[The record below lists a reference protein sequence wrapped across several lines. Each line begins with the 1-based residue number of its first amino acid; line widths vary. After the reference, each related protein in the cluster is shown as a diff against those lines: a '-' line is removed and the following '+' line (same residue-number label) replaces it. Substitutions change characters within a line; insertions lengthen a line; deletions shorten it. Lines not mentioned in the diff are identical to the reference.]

1 MLWDLLEPG
10 DLVRIHWRAEPHR
23 EKWVIGRSGTAEAPI
38 VVRSVPGP
46 NGERPVVSG
55 DGATTPELLDFT
67 GEARAVI
74 KIDTANV
81 PDAYVPE
88 HVVVEG
94 LEVRS
99 GHESYSFHDDHG
111 ATQAYAKNAAA
122 IWVESGRHVT
132 IRDCV
137 IADSGNGLF
146 VSAFDG
152 ETRDIHIERNRTFVY
167 GNVLVEPDG
176 AGNSQIV
183 HYGGDSGDLSIY
195 RKGMLHFFHNTVVSK
210 RSGHTTLLRLS
221 SDDETADVR
230 DNLLYVTAEG
240 SELALLDGS
249 GTLLL
254 SHNWS
259 KFGRVESHS
268 GSVVDV
274 VDAGGNLEAADPGFA
289 DSAAQDFRPLP
300 GAGPVDAGTALH
312 AEALPEHA
320 VVREYAKHQATAA
333 RVDAGAPDLGAFA
346 VVPEPGASGAGAA
359 AVLAL
364 AAAARRGA
372 RG

>member
-1 MLWDLLEPG
+1 M
-10 DLVRIHWRAEPHR
+10 
-23 EKWVIGRSGTAEAPI
+23 
-38 VVRSVPGP
+38 
-46 NGERPVVSG
+46 
-55 DGATTPELLDFT
+55 
-67 GEARAVI
+67 
-74 KIDTANV
+74 
-81 PDAYVPE
+81 
-88 HVVVEG
+88 
-94 LEVRS
+94 
-99 GHESYSFHDDHG
+99 
-111 ATQAYAKNAAA
+111 
-122 IWVESGRHVT
+122 T

-146 VSAFDG
+146 ASAFDG
-152 ETRDIHIERNRTFVY
+152 ETRDIHIERNRIFVY

-254 SHNWS
+254 SHNGL
-259 KFGRVESHS
+259 KFGWVESHS

-300 GAGPVDAGTALH
+300 CSRSPLPPAAELAARLRPVDDAHGSTKERRSETSNAPRRTGAIPEARVVARPRVFREHLHRMLSENGYPELRSLEALLDALGFRLSVELKPAGPV
-312 AEALPEHA
+312 
-320 VVREYAKHQATAA
+320 
-333 RVDAGAPDLGAFA
+333 
-346 VVPEPGASGAGAA
+346 S
-359 AVLAL
+359 
-364 AAAARRGA
+364 
-372 RG
+372 